1 MLYGLCLTFCV
12 SISDWFGWWIDQ
24 SICLCPIHRGRF
36 GSTTSIAAT
45 NALTVVPIARGE
57 MATNIAVPC
66 FSTLSHSFLCT
77 TAKGF
82 SCIYHS
88 QETQKRGFKSCQVCL
103 EKKLCPFISMS
114 RKHNKNQSKP
124 TSSTQ

>member
-24 SICLCPIHRGRF
+24 SICWCRIHRGRF

-45 NALTVVPIARGE
+45 NALTVVPIARRE

-66 FSTLSHSFLCT
+66 FSTLSYSFLCT
-77 TAKGF
+77 LHYCQGVFLYSLLSRKAKTRF
-82 SCIYHS
+82 LKDVRFVWKRRSYH
-88 QETQKRGFKSCQVCL
+88 L
-103 EKKLCPFISMS
+103 INLS
-114 RKHNKNQSKP
+114 RKHNKNP
-124 TSSTQ
+124 HD